1 MLHAHCSP
9 RAEADV
15 VRRILIVDD
24 EPGMAKSV
32 AIMLRRERYQVSEAG
47 SVAAAIGRL
56 KQEPHHL
63 VITDLLME
71 PLDGLDL
78 LVLLRR
84 YQPECPVVVMTAFAT
99 AENRSEA
106 IRLGAVEFVDK
117 PLQPDRLLPRIR
129 QLLEA

>member
-1 MLHAHCSP
+1 MLHAHGSP

-32 AIMLRRERYQVSEAG
+32 AIMLRRERYQVSEAV
-47 SVAAAIGRL
+47 SVAAAIARL
-56 KQEPHHL
+56 KQERHHL

-84 YQPECPVVVMTAFAT
+84 YQPGCPVVVMTAFAT

-129 QLLEA
+129 QLLEP

>member
-47 SVAAAIGRL
+47 SVAAPSGSLARAPPPRDHRSHVEPRRL
-56 KQEPHHL
+56 TSRL
-63 VITDLLME
+63 IRATAA
-71 PLDGLDL
+71 
-78 LVLLRR
+78 
-84 YQPECPVVVMTAFAT
+84 CPVVVMTASPPGAPEPCGSRRGLR
-99 AENRSEA
+99 ENPSA
-106 IRLGAVEFVDK
+106 
-117 PLQPDRLLPRIR
+117 
-129 QLLEA
+129 